1 MSNKSVHSDSAEKY
15 KKIKNDLMNFEKKE
29 IIKTKNSHKDIK
41 ITTFDDSDKKVI
53 NSKYYS
59 LKTKKLEQINFE
71 DATPNIEII
80 EQNENKINNEEDEV
94 GSSDISEENDD

>member
-1 MSNKSVHSDSAEKY
+1 MSKKSVHSDSSKKY
-15 KKIKNDLMNFEKKE
+15 KKIKNELMDFEKKE

-59 LKTKKLEQINFE
+59 LTTKKLEQINFE

>member
-1 MSNKSVHSDSAEKY
+1 MKKKY
-15 KKIKNDLMNFEKKE
+15 KKIKNDLMDFEKKE

-71 DATPNIEII
+71 DTTPNIEII